1 MNNRQR
7 KIVSDEQMTTVSLL
21 LENPQLIIS
30 TNTDRQAITTN
41 DSNETIQLPK
51 LILLNQ
57 PKRFRHNRETKT
69 IGRGCPA
76 IQIEGAPQRTPLL
89 LEVKIHLFFCK

>member
-1 MNNRQR
+1 
-7 KIVSDEQMTTVSLL
+7 MTNESLL
-21 LENPQLIIS
+21 LENPQLTSS

-41 DSNETIQLPK
+41 NSNETIKLSK

-57 PKRFRHNRETKT
+57 PKRFRHNGETKT
-69 IGRGCPA
+69 VGNGCPA

-89 LEVKIHLFFCK
+89 LEVKIQFFGK